1 MKKVFLLTIYP
12 FLALGQVIS
21 PTNPYTKSFVA
32 PTSTP
37 TGLVRQSA
45 QHKAPT
51 LSDIVQ
57 EFDAYWEGR
66 DYTKKGS
73 GYNSSANETNEKHFL
88 HKWEN
93 EPSGLR
99 VYH

>member
-1 MKKVFLLTIYP
+1 MTQY
-12 FLALGQVIS
+12 G
-21 PTNPYTKSFVA
+21 
-32 PTSTP
+32 
-37 TGLVRQSA
+37 GLVRQSA

-73 GYNSSANETNEKHFL
+73 GYNSSANETNENNEVDGWHF
-88 HKWEN
+88 
-93 EPSGLR
+93 SA
-99 VYH
+99 

>member
-1 MKKVFLLTIYP
+1 
-12 FLALGQVIS
+12 VIS

-45 QHKAPT
+45 QQKAPT
-51 LSDIVQ
+51 LFTIVQ

-66 DYTKKGS
+66 DYTKK
-73 GYNSSANETNEKHFL
+73 
-88 HKWEN
+88 
-93 EPSGLR
+93 
-99 VYH
+99 